1 MRYLALFLA
10 AMFFANNV
18 AAAIRAC
25 IADAA
30 MQEHAA
36 AMVDAAAASHPLCP
50 QQDESGPCL
59 THYAESYQGDE
70 QKAWAG
76 FPGVAPVPVVAA
88 LPAIVHAKPKDRFYA
103 SAPPVVGPPLTILFG
118 NFRN

>member
-1 MRYLALFLA
+1 MRYVALFLA

-18 AAAIRAC
+18 AAAVRAC
-25 IADAA
+25 IADAV
-30 MQEHAA
+30 MPEHAVVA
-36 AMVDAAAASHPLCP
+36 VETAAASHPLCP
-50 QQDESGPCL
+50 QQDESGPCP
-59 THYAESYQGDE
+59 THYAQSYPSDE

-76 FPGVAPVPVVAA
+76 FPRVVPVPVVAA
-88 LPAIVHAKPKDRFYA
+88 LPAIFHAQPKDRFYA